1 MVVHSQSA
9 ALDHCSLIKTY
20 KPTTNIFKG
29 IPAIDLRDPKAKT
42 LIVKACEE
50 YGFFKLVNHG
60 VPMEFL
66 ECLNVGVG
74 DRGSR
79 WEVEMNVVTGDWRA
93 TLTDNTDGWVE
104 VVVS

>member
-9 ALDHCSLIKTY
+9 ALDHCSLIKTC
-20 KPTTNIFKG
+20 KPTTSVFKG
-29 IPAIDLRDPKAKT
+29 IPVVDLRDPEAKT

-66 ECLNVGVG
+66 ECLNEYITV
-74 DRGSR
+74 DIERK
-79 WEVEMNVVTGDWRA
+79 
-93 TLTDNTDGWVE
+93 
-104 VVVS
+104 